1 MEVLTERPSTDSME
15 GMGPGAGPGAEVEA
29 EAEERAVDGSVL
41 VRGGAIAVPLQI
53 DVSGQTLPVHT
64 VLRAILTSRE
74 VEVNCCCGWRKGSER
89 EGSEEGS
96 KQAKMTVAAVMD
108 GALLKFGR
116 CFVGQSVVREVSLR
130 STSLLPM
137 KFGFVGV
144 PAEVG
149 AVRKTGEG
157 HGVEV

>member
-1 MEVLTERPSTDSME
+1 ME
-15 GMGPGAGPGAEVEA
+15 GMGPGAGSGAEVEA
-29 EAEERAVDGSVL
+29 EAEAEERVVDRRSVL
-41 VRGGAIAVPLQI
+41 VRGGAIALPLQI

-64 VLRAILTSRE
+64 VLKATLTSRE
-74 VEVNCCCGWRKGSER
+74 VEVNCCCGWEKGSER
-89 EGSEEGS
+89 AGSEEGN
-96 KQAKMTVAAVMD
+96 KQAEMSVGKVVD
-108 GALLKFGR
+108 GAVLKFKR

-149 AVRKTGEG
+149 AV
-157 HGVEV
+157 